1 MARKNE
7 AVSEAAI
14 NAASNKAVAEGER
27 ARKQFA
33 KSLKEQEYVPVQIS
47 PLYQPYF
54 GKVHTV
60 TINGASVAVPVDGKT
75 YMIPETFAEEVA
87 IRIYNQDQLIQKK
100 NRLSDVT
107 NNVESSPGELHI
119 F

>member
-47 PLYQPYF
+47 PLYELYQS
-54 GKVHTV
+54 KADT
-60 TINGASVAVPVDGKT
+60 
-75 YMIPETFAEEVA
+75 
-87 IRIYNQDQLIQKK
+87 R
-100 NRLSDVT
+100 RLSSLSIIRT
-107 NNVESSPGELHI
+107 TL
-119 F
+119 